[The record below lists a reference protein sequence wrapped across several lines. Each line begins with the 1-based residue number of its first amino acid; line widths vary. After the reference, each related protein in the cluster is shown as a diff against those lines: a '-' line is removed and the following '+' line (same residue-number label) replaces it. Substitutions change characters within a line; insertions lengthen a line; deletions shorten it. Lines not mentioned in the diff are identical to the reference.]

1 MKTTKKKALPVFA
14 LKPLCALVGLLLGA
28 SAAWAANYPSVPLSL
43 TGGQSSVKP
52 NVLLFIDT
60 SGSMAQNR
68 VPPNNNTRAEEAKK
82 AAKVVIESNRD
93 LRFGL
98 ATFND
103 GRAPSDTNSPLTIY
117 GANIR
122 VPIDDIDEDKGTTH
136 FNLLQN
142 TINSLQFQTGTPTT
156 SAYYELTRY
165 YRGMSGAYP
174 GSGGARKEIQYTSP
188 IQYRCQRNFIVFI
201 SDGQPEIS
209 PWGRTGTASVEYL
222 ATYPRERSSYTNYQ
236 KNYAE
241 EDNMLR
247 PLGPAFDEDGA
258 FGSKA
263 TGKKLE
269 DSSATN
275 YRYPNG
281 DLSYERQCTY
291 DKNCKMYTELGIP
304 HFAEVAYTQDM
315 MPNGMDAEGQ
325 SFNDPKFPKQT
336 IETYTIGFAANIP
349 LLEDA
354 AQKGGGTYHLANS
367 ATALQQALNQIFNN
381 ISLATAPF
389 ASVAPAI
396 TVNANNEIT
405 SAQTLS
411 LNTENWSSQLRFYDV
426 DANNV
431 VGSAYKSPTYN
442 PAASVAVISTR
453 TGAQNL
459 ASTNTALDNTTFGL
473 SSNNKN
479 QWQGLVNWLTR
490 RAADATSGY
499 RVRTPDADR
508 YLGDVLGGNLVAMGV
523 ENKSG
528 YTYGDSRQQYLAV
541 GSNDGMVHVYQKHG
555 AANHAYTDVFQYIPG
570 LARNQAGKSINER
583 LQITA
588 TPDKNNTVTYGA
600 QNPSTH
606 QNLVSGPISWYETYS
621 DDNRSRVFMT
631 GTLGQGG
638 KAAYALNIAGR
649 DANNSAVGLDAGNSN
664 WLSSVPLW
672 DTSSAQIGAAQSGVD
687 GIIGHTFGEP
697 FNGRIALA
705 GSVAAQAAEYKTD
718 MRYATV
724 LGSGFDPAAGTNGR
738 YPTPSVFVL
747 DSLGLNAGANNDG
760 QFLNP
765 TSGTPAG
772 KLLRQISVPANLADN
787 ISTSSPKGLTSPTGL
802 DIDGDGVWD
811 VAYAGDQNGNV
822 YRFDFRAEQSKWNVE
837 IIFKGS
843 SSQPITAQPNVH
855 RNPITKRVTVVFGT
869 GSELYS
875 SDLTDTGLQRFYG
888 IQDPLTDNPEI
899 GGDLSSTDSVYP
911 ITPTSSTLLQRT
923 YTQSAS
929 GRSLI
934 NGNVAFNY
942 AANKG
947 WYINLT
953 NNGVEQGERVVVKAD
968 VGGTRR
974 RGGSVVFTTRIFDSA
989 NTAVQNSCTASGAT
1003 NTSGFLM
1010 AVDAETGGRP
1020 LGMRFLKD
1028 SIDYIGKEYK
1038 GSLSQAKLF
1047 NQNGSEQ
1054 TLFGGSQS
1062 GKAKKLKSSSAEE
1075 LSSGCI
1081 NNTIRVGVGSS
1092 ETGANVEEF
1101 YCPGSLAVQRLSW
1114 REIF

>member
-60 SGSMAQNR
+60 SGSMAHNR

-103 GRAPSDTNSPLTIY
+103 GRAPSDTNSSLINY

-142 TINSLQFQTGTPTT
+142 TINSLQFQTSTPTT

-209 PWGRTGTASVEYL
+209 PWGLTGPASVEYL
-222 ATYPRERSSYTNYQ
+222 ATYPKGPSSYTNYR

-263 TGKKLE
+263 TGKELE
-269 DSSATN
+269 DSSATY

-291 DKNCKMYTELGIP
+291 EKNCKMYTELGIP

-315 MPNGMDAEGQ
+315 MPNGVDAEGQ

-411 LNTENWSSQLRFYDV
+411 LNTENWSSQLRFYRV
-426 DANNV
+426 NNNV
-431 VGSAYKSPTYN
+431 IAADNYTLPTYN
-442 PAASVAVISTR
+442 PAGSTAVISTEN
-453 TGAQNL
+453 GAQLLSNGNSQL
-459 ASTNTALDNTTFGL
+459 NNNTFALSATD
-473 SSNNKN
+473 SN
-479 QWQGLVNWLTR
+479 QWQKLVQWLTR
-490 RAADATSGY
+490 READVNTGY
-499 RVRTPDADR
+499 RVREPEADR
-508 YLGDVLGGNLVAMGV
+508 YLGDVLGSSLTALGLAQ
-523 ENKSG
+523 KSG
-528 YTYGDSRQQYLAV
+528 YGYGASNQEFLAV
-541 GSNDGMVHVYQKHG
+541 GSNDGMVHIYRKTG
-555 AANHAYTDVFQYIPG
+555 TADDAYTDVFQYIPG
-570 LARNQAGKSINER
+570 LAKNQEGKTINER
-583 LQITA
+583 LQLTA
-588 TPDKNNTVTYGA
+588 AAGYGA
-600 QNPSTH
+600 ANPGTH
-606 QNLVSGPISWYETYS
+606 QNLVNGPISWYETF
-621 DDNRSRVFMT
+621 DTNNRSRVFLT
-631 GTLGQGG
+631 GTLGEGG
-638 KAAYALNIAGR
+638 KAAYALNIAGV
-649 DANNSAVGLDAGNSN
+649 DSNNNPVGLDGG
-664 WLSSVPLW
+664 SVPLW
-672 DTSSAQIGAAQSGVD
+672 DTSSGTIGAAKSGVD
-687 GIIGHTFGEP
+687 GKIGHTFGLP
-697 FNGRIALA
+697 FNGRIAIS
-705 GSVAAQAAEYKTD
+705 GSKAAKEGQYRSIFGL
-718 MRYATV
+718 RYATV
-724 LGSGFDPAAGTNGR
+724 LGSGFDPQANDNGQ
-738 YPTPSVFVL
+738 YPAPSIFVL
-747 DSLGLNAGANNDG
+747 DSLGVDAGADADG
-760 QFLNP
+760 RFLNP
-765 TSGTPAG
+765 TVSEQQQEGV
-772 KLLRQISVPANLADN
+772 LLRQISVAGLADN
-787 ISTSSPKGLTSPTGL
+787 ISTTTPKGLTSPTGL
-802 DIDGDGVWD
+802 DIDGDGLWD

-822 YRFDFRAEQSKWNVE
+822 YRFDFRAEQSAWNAE

-843 SSQPITAQPNVH
+843 SSQPITAQPNVY
-855 RNPITKRVTVVFGT
+855 RSTTGKKLVTVLFGT

-875 SDLTDTGLQRFYG
+875 SDLSDTGLQRFYG
-888 IQDPLTDNPEI
+888 VQDTLDDDPATR
-899 GGDLSSTDSVYP
+899 GDFPP
-911 ITPTSSTLLQRT
+911 ITSDMLLQRT
-923 YTQSAS
+923 YQQSGTERTLAA
-929 GRSLI
+929 GQA
-934 NGNVAFNY
+934 VFDFNTY
-942 AANKG
+942 KG
-947 WYINLT
+947 WYMDLT
-953 NNGVEQGERVVVKAD
+953 NNGVLEGERVVTMPE
-968 VGGTRR
+968 VGGTKR
-974 RGGSVVFTTRIFDSA
+974 RGGSVLFTTRIFKPGE
-989 NTAVQNSCTASGAT
+989 NHGKTSCTAPSAT
-1003 NTSGFLM
+1003 STSGFLM
-1010 AVDAETGGRP
+1010 TVNAETGGRAP
-1020 LGMRFLKD
+1020 GLRFLKD
-1028 SIDYIGKEYK
+1028 NQDMIGVYYG
-1038 GSLSQAKLF
+1038 GSLSSPKLMSNNPF
-1047 NQNGSEQ
+1047 DQ
-1054 TLFGGSQS
+1054 TVFGGSRS
-1062 GKAKKLKSSSAEE
+1062 GQAFRLNSNPEIP
-1075 LSSGCI
+1075 SGCVSDAI
-1081 NNTIRVGVGSS
+1081 QVGVGSS
-1092 ETGANVEEF
+1092 QDGAALQTM
-1101 YCPGSLAVQRLSW
+1101 YCPSDLSIRRISW